1 MNEDQIEE
9 AEFLISQPQ
18 VSPDDVRRVAKALLD
33 ALKDERK
40 YSSRLLTEAIRV
52 QRLLDRVQGLP

>member
-1 MNEDQIEE
+1 MNEEQIEE

-18 VSPDDVRRVAKALLD
+18 ASPDDVRRVAKALLD

-52 QRLLDRVQGLP
+52 QRFLDRVQGLP